1 MKSHIHS
8 RLLLVFIAAV
18 LSACA
23 SKPQSGAAVQ
33 PAPATTATASTSATA
48 GAPTTATPAT
58 SAPATSAVVADV
70 PTLKVVLDCGA
81 CEVKPNIAGLVIDG
95 YTQAA
100 AKVGAK
106 VSAANEATLTIKEYR
121 ARGDAARFFVGIF
134 AGRDEIKAVITYQGK
149 TFMVEDY
156 YSNAWQGIDSVAKNI
171 GEMAYGQL
179 K

>member
-1 MKSHIHS
+1 MKSHIYS
-8 RLLLVFIAAV
+8 RLLLVITAAV
-18 LSACA
+18 LTACA

-33 PAPATTATASTSATA
+33 PTPATTATASTSAPA
-48 GAPTTATPAT
+48 GAPAA
-58 SAPATSAVVADV
+58 SAVVADV

-81 CEVKPNIAGLVIDG
+81 CEVKPNIAGLIVEN

-100 AKVGAK
+100 AKAGAK
-106 VSAANEATLTIKEYR
+106 VAATNEATLTIKEYR
-121 ARGDAARFFVGIF
+121 ARGDAARFLVGIF

-149 TFMVEDY
+149 TFAVEDY
-156 YSNAWQGIDSVAKNI
+156 YSNAWQGIESVAKNI